1 VDAYRAIITKR
12 DTRHFLPDPIPP
24 DVLTRLLQ
32 AGRMAGSSKN
42 SQPVRMVV
50 VQDPE
55 RRAAL
60 AACGDY
66 AEHLKAAPLAIAV
79 VLLPGGGPFDAG
91 RAAQNLMVAAWAS
104 GITSC
109 PIAMHRQEC
118 AREVLGIPADHTIAT
133 VLAMGYPDLKHPLSQ
148 GRQRLPLDEL
158 VSWER
163 WGAHRPEGG

>member
-1 VDAYRAIITKR
+1 MDAYRAIITKR
-12 DTRHFLPDPIPP
+12 DTRHYLPDPIPP
-24 DVLTRLLQ
+24 DILTRILQ

-50 VQDPE
+50 VQAPA

-66 AEHLKAAPLAIAV
+66 ASHLEAAPVAIAV
-79 VLLPGGGPFDAG
+79 VLLPGGSPFDAG
-91 RAAQNLMVAAWAS
+91 RTAQNLMIAAWAE

-118 AREVLGIPADHTIAT
+118 AREALGLPADCTVAT
-133 VLAMGYPDLKHPLSQ
+133 VIALGYPDLKHPLSQ
-148 GRQRLPLDEL
+148 GRQRLPLDEI

-163 WGAHRPEGG
+163 WGEHRPAGG